1 MKEVLICEI
10 SIIILLCWKLEAV
23 ESVQQKNYK
32 IYLQKTLNI
41 FFDKSFPLQLFK
53 RIFRQSWCRATR

>member
-1 MKEVLICEI
+1 MKKVLICEI

-53 RIFRQSWCRATR
+53 GIFRQS